1 MLIDDWMPVYDAVE
15 RHERA
20 VASPGAMVYAAL
32 WRTDFAASGVV
43 RWLLALRGLGKPRS
57 LTLASLTES
66 GFVKLGDRPPHEVVL
81 GVAGKFWTPS
91 GGRVRLDAEAF
102 RRFERPGYATAGSNF
117 TVGDPP
123 CGSAR
128 LAAEARIPSGAARAR
143 RCLRPSWRALR
154 LGSGLIR
161 LR

>member
-81 GVAGKFWTPS
+81 GVAESS
-91 GGRVRLDAEAF
+91 GRRPADA
-102 RRFERPGYATAGSNF
+102 
-117 TVGDPP
+117 
-123 CGSAR
+123 CGSTPRPSVASSGPATPRRCGTSPWTTRRAAR
-128 LAAEARIPSGAARAR
+128 FAGRPRRGSGAWTLSRAGASVR
-143 RCLRPSWRALR
+143 TGRWCAWAAA
-154 LGSGLIR
+154 
-161 LR
+161 

>member
-1 MLIDDWMPVYDAVE
+1 EPRHRGRRQRRRRRRPRHRGVTAGMLIDDWMPVYDAVE

-66 GFVKLGDRPPHEVVL
+66 GFVKLGVQNPLPIWL
-81 GVAGKFWTPS
+81 GVGGTPQSFVRAGRLGLPLMVAII
-91 GGRVRLDAEAF
+91 GGET
-102 RRFERPGYATAGSNF
+102 RRF
-117 TVGDPP
+117 
-123 CGSAR
+123 
-128 LAAEARIPSGAARAR
+128 
-143 RCLRPSWRALR
+143 
-154 LGSGLIR
+154 
-161 LR
+161 

>member
-1 MLIDDWMPVYDAVE
+1 MLIDDWMRVYVAVE

-20 VASPGAMVYAAL
+20 DASPGAMVYAAL

-91 GGRVRLDAEAF
+91 GGRVRLDARGLPSLRA
-102 RRFERPGYATAGSNF
+102 
-117 TVGDPP
+117 
-123 CGSAR
+123 AR
-128 LAAEARIPSGAARAR
+128 LRHGGVELHRGRRAE
-143 RCLRPSWRALR
+143 R
-154 LGSGLIR
+154 LGSPGDRNEDPVRGRCRATALPSV
-161 LR
+161 LGGG